1 MTYFT
6 ILKGEIQMQIR
17 VKVYL
22 DSSEYFKKLIF
33 DIDESRCKWMW
44 NISDKGHCNFE
55 IQIVASEFNIW
66 LQLYFENVFHK
77 IFSGQNWWLIQVLLL
92 SQSMTYTYGI
102 CGPLKLSVDKA
113 SNLNTV
119 YMSCFMTGRFSAI
132 FVSRYKFACCII
144 FLANS

>member
-44 NISDKGHCNFE
+44 NISDIVHCNFAV
-55 IQIVASEFNIW
+55 QIFASEFNIW
-66 LQLYFENVFHK
+66 LQLCYFENVFTKYFLAK
-77 IFSGQNWWLIQVLLL
+77 IGDWYKFFYYHSPWLIHMEFVGLWSYLWIKHLIWIQFTWVASWLEDFLQSL
-92 SQSMTYTYGI
+92 SQGT
-102 CGPLKLSVDKA
+102 
-113 SNLNTV
+113 NLHV
-119 YMSCFMTGRFSAI
+119 A
-132 FVSRYKFACCII
+132 
-144 FLANS
+144 